1 MTAAIEVREVS
12 RVFHRRQRFRE
23 AKPITAVDHVSL
35 SIQAGAVLALVGESG
50 SGKSTLARMILGQ
63 LAPSSGE
70 VLVAGRRASDLDR
83 RERART
89 IQPVFQDPFSSLNP
103 MHRVRD
109 IVELPLSAQGNMP
122 TAQRRD
128 RVMEML
134 ERVGIAP
141 ALAQRF
147 PAQLSGGQRQRVAIA
162 RALVLRP
169 RIVICDE
176 PTSALDVSVQAQILN
191 LLTELR
197 RDLGLTYLLIS
208 HNLAVVEYMATDIAV
223 MHLGRIVEHGPADEL
238 LRNPSHPYTR
248 LLLASVLAPEPGREI
263 PDLRMY
269 DAAAAS
275 LSATGMNP

>member
-1 MTAAIEVREVS
+1 MTAAIEVRDVS
-12 RVFHRRQRFRE
+12 RVFRRRQGFRE
-23 AKPITAVDHVSL
+23 AEPVTAVSGVSL
-35 SIQAGAVLALVGESG
+35 SIQAGAALALVGESG

-70 VLVAGRRASDLDR
+70 VLLAGRRAADLDR

-103 MHRVRD
+103 MQRVGD
-109 IVELPLSAQGNMP
+109 IVELPLAAQGGIP
-122 TAQRRD
+122 AAQRRE
-128 RVMEML
+128 RVLEML

-162 RALVLRP
+162 RALILRP
-169 RIVICDE
+169 RMVICDE

-223 MHLGRIVEHGPADEL
+223 MHFGRIGEHAPADEL
-238 LRNPSHPYTR
+238 LSGPSHPYTR
-248 LLLASVLAPEPGREI
+248 LLLASVLAPDPGREI
-263 PDLRMY
+263 PELKIHD
-269 DAAAAS
+269 
-275 LSATGMNP
+275 